1 MSTIKSTLFNFLLLT
16 VLSCNSTK
24 NIGDYWNYNIP
35 SKDFND
41 SIKYHPIDYSDADNW
56 MFYADKDDALK
67 ILPKNY
73 KDEKDSLHDVSVF
86 YIHPTTLYDGTSWNA
101 DTSFFR
107 NNKLLRLCLENQA
120 SVFAGLTKLYAPHY
134 REMHIYSYTD
144 TINGIKAFN
153 IAYNDIEKS
162 FKYFLK
168 NKKTDKF
175 IIAAH
180 SQGTNHAKK
189 LINEYIY
196 TKVDVRRELIMSYL
210 IGMDINKNEMLIDLC
225 QNPIQ
230 LNCFLNWRS
239 FNESYYPNDWNYGEN
254 YISTNPITYTN
265 DTLWSDKKQHD
276 GILFPNQKI
285 FLKRSISVRNE
296 KGLLWISFDNN
307 LILNNF
313 KKKSYHNADFNLFWV
328 NIRQNLIKRLEHV
341 Y

>member
-1 MSTIKSTLFNFLLLT
+1 MSTIKSTLFNFLLIT

-41 SIKYHPIDYSDADNW
+41 SIKYHPIDYTDTDNW

-144 TINGIKAFN
+144 TVNGYKAFDV
-153 IAYNDIEKS
+153 AYQDVLEA
-162 FKYFLK
+162 FKYFI
-168 NKKTDKF
+168 NENPSNPI
-175 IIAAH
+175 IIASH
-180 SQGTNHAKK
+180 SQGTNHAVR
-189 LINEYIY
+189 LINEYISLN
-196 TKVDVRRELIMSYL
+196 KNLQKRLVLSYL
-210 IGMDINKNEMLIDLC
+210 IGMNIEKDELKIEVCKSANETD
-225 QNPIQ
+225 
-230 LNCFLNWRS
+230 CFMSWRS
-239 FNESYYPNDWNYGEN
+239 FNESYYPKTWRYGSN
-254 YISTNPITYTN
+254 ISSVNPISFST
-265 DTLWSDKKQHD
+265 DSIWSSKDKHM
-276 GILFPNQKI
+276 GILMPNQKI
-285 FLKRSISVRNE
+285 R
-296 KGLLWISFDNN
+296 
-307 LILNNF
+307 F
-313 KKKSYHNADFNLFWV
+313 KKTITATNHFGILWVKFPNNIIFNRFKSDNYHRADYNLYWM
-328 NIRQNLIKRLEHV
+328 NMRENLKQRLSKL
-341 Y
+341 